1 MHEKGA
7 IVMRRQTALKTVH
20 RDEPVRRNSE
30 KGAVTR
36 SMRGVGA
43 GETRR
48 LASVVGEMERLID
61 EVFHRPLAG
70 FTMTPFRNML
80 HEFGGFGDMTPR
92 VDMFEEKG
100 NVVVKADLPGLKRED
115 IEVKLTDNTLTI
127 TGENRWEEKVER
139 KDFLR
144 LERSHGIF
152 TRTLN
157 LPDGLKLDEV
167 TANFKDG
174 VLEITIPRLEGA
186 GSVRKVTVG

>member
-1 MHEKGA
+1 
-7 IVMRRQTALKTVH
+7 MRRQTVLKTID
-20 RDEPVRRNSE
+20 RDEPVSRDSG

-36 SMRGVGA
+36 SMRKVGT
-43 GETRR
+43 GEARR
-48 LASVVGEMERLID
+48 LTTAIGEMERLMD

-80 HEFGGFGDMTPR
+80 HEIGGFGDVTPR
-92 VDMFEEKG
+92 VDMFEEGG
-100 NVVVKADLPGLKRED
+100 NLMVKADLPGLRRED
-115 IEVKLTDNTLTI
+115 IDVKLTDNTLII

-157 LPDGLKLDEV
+157 LPDGLNLDNV

-174 VLEITIPRLEGA
+174 VLEIIIPRLEGA